1 MSPCKLDQLCSLA
14 HCSSPWTTGFYFL
27 SVRLGVKR
35 SHPVERLRV
44 FIFATDAWYGCNIRL
59 GKILAFEQQRLARRF
74 AQRISKTVAK
84 IETCTMATF
93 AETLIGI

>member
-1 MSPCKLDQLCSLA
+1 MAPCLPTVSSL
-14 HCSSPWTTGFYFL
+14 TLTL
-27 SVRLGVKR
+27 
-35 SHPVERLRV
+35 VERLRG
-44 FIFATDAWYGCNIRL
+44 FILATDAWYGCNIRL

-93 AETLIGI
+93 AETLILDPQVFSG